1 MLHLG
6 CSHPGMRS
14 GEPLLRRAREFV
26 YCYIRDPVYSV
37 GLWYESYAPVSEQEV
52 CRLLREAHELSASP
66 REPPAP
72 GAP

>member
-1 MLHLG
+1 
-6 CSHPGMRS
+6 MRS